1 MSLGGKKT
9 KGKNFRA
16 TETDLEDRLP
26 FGSEQWVGLASAYN
40 DQLPSGWPARD
51 GDSLKQKFMALKNKR
66 KPTGDPDCPSEMKR
80 AKIAFRQIEARCAVS
95 TLHEDESDVAE
106 SVGHVTEEVQD
117 IESSDA
123 RSDTSLVDTNSVLEL
138 DSSANESESLN
149 LEVLSPTQ
157 TNVAAGSGTAI
168 PASRCP
174 PAPLTATSRAGLS
187 PNELARLSCRV
198 SRRPSTHDIGN
209 MTTYLSYT
217 TQRRI
222 RLDKMMDKLASEAS
236 LSPKKCD
243 DPTLF
248 GLLMMMDERQSARE
262 AELRREREERE
273 AAREERER
281 QFRLELAQSQ
291 RSRDE
296 HNQQVMLLVMAKLF
310 GVQPTM
316 NGTEN

>member
-16 TETDLEDRLP
+16 TEIDQDRLP
-26 FGSEQWVGLASAYN
+26 FGSEQWFGLASAYN
-40 DQLPSGWPARD
+40 IQLPSGWPARD
-51 GDSLKQKFMALKNKR
+51 GD
-66 KPTGDPDCPSEMKR
+66 
-80 AKIAFRQIEARCAVS
+80 IS

-138 DSSANESESLN
+138 DTSANESESFTLR
-149 LEVLSPTQ
+149 VLSPTQ

-168 PASRCP
+168 PASRDP

-187 PNELARLSCRV
+187 PNELARLS
-198 SRRPSTHDIGN
+198 SRIPRRHSTHDIGN
-209 MTTYLSYT
+209 TTTYLSHT
-217 TQRRI
+217 EQRRI
-222 RLDKMMDKLASEAS
+222 LLDKMMDKLASEAS
-236 LSPKKCD
+236 SSSMKCD
-243 DPTLF
+243 DPSLF

-281 QFRLELAQSQ
+281 Q
-291 RSRDE
+291 
-296 HNQQVMLLVMAKLF
+296 
-310 GVQPTM
+310 
-316 NGTEN
+316 

>member
-9 KGKNFRA
+9 KGKYFRA
-16 TETDLEDRLP
+16 TEIDRMLCLVEDRLP
-26 FGSEQWVGLASAYN
+26 FGSEQWFGLASAYN
-40 DQLPSGWPARD
+40 IQLPSGWPARD
-51 GDSLKQKFMALKNKR
+51 GDSLKRKFMALKNKR
-66 KPTGDPDCPSEMKR
+66 KPTGDPDCP
-80 AKIAFRQIEARCAVS
+80 

-138 DSSANESESLN
+138 DTSANESESLT
-149 LEVLSPTQ
+149 LRVLSPTQ

-168 PASRCP
+168 PASRDP

-187 PNELARLSCRV
+187 PNELARLS
-198 SRRPSTHDIGN
+198 SRIPRRHSTHDIGN
-209 MTTYLSYT
+209 TTTYLSHT
-217 TQRRI
+217 EQRRI
-222 RLDKMMDKLASEAS
+222 LLDKMMDKLASEAS
-236 LSPKKCD
+236 SSSMKCD
-243 DPTLF
+243 DPSLF

-281 QFRLELAQSQ
+281 Q
-291 RSRDE
+291 
-296 HNQQVMLLVMAKLF
+296 
-310 GVQPTM
+310 
-316 NGTEN
+316 